1 MTGATRR
8 TLDAILD
15 AMLDAFPSQGR
26 ELGLRAYE
34 GRVDDLSPAGL
45 ARRAAE
51 RRRHLAELAGLAAA
65 CEQEAADRDHLAL
78 VLAEEEL
85 LLARREQAR
94 RDPLW
99 AGRVLG
105 VTSYL
110 AGPEATAAERAEGLR
125 RHLEQVPDAL
135 DGLAAGLEEV
145 PLAFREA
152 AADVLAG
159 YASFYRT
166 EVAALAGPE
175 VAERAAAAVERY
187 GAAVAAMDG
196 PPLEPWGPADFAELV
211 RVRTGT
217 ALDPAGLLARGRAEA
232 DRQLAAQR
240 EAAGRAGGTPAEVR
254 ARAAKRA
261 PAAGELLGTA
271 VASMAECRRFVA
283 DSGFMSLPDDEP
295 PGVEPAPPYL
305 RGALAFHH
313 APGPFDPAHPSSF
326 RYYLT
331 PPLPEWDAERTG
343 RWLALFE
350 PNILAVC
357 TLHETYPGHH
367 AHELHLRPGP
377 SRVATALWN
386 EILGEGWA
394 HYCEEAAFEAGF
406 RAGDPEAEV
415 AMRTDALV
423 RAARLLCAVGMH
435 TQGMTLDEATAEFEA
450 TAGLDPDHARLE
462 AVRGTWDPGY
472 FGYTLGK
479 LEILALRELVGGD
492 LRDFHDRLLAHGTPP
507 PAIAARRLLPSP
519 AQLARTN
526 TAISTA
532 TPRATQNSGSIPD
545 RPRR

>member
-45 ARRAAE
+45 ARRGAE
-51 RRRHLAELAGLAAA
+51 RRHHLATLAGLGAGDQ
-65 CEQEAADRDHLAL
+65 QEAADRDHLAL
-78 VLAEEEL
+78 VLGEEEL
-85 LLARREQAR
+85 LLGRREQAR

-99 AGRVLG
+99 AGRVLA

-110 AGPEATAAERAEGLR
+110 EGPATTGAERAEGLR

-145 PLAFREA
+145 PEALREV
-152 AADVLAG
+152 AADVFFG

-166 EVAALAGPE
+166 EVAGPAGAE

-187 GAAVAAMDG
+187 AAKVAALDG
-196 PPLEPWGPADFAELV
+196 PPLEPWGPACFAELV
-211 RVRTGT
+211 RVRSGT
-217 ALDPAGLLARGRAEA
+217 ALDPARLLARGRAEA

-240 EAAGRAGGTPAEVR
+240 EAAARAGGTPAEVR
-254 ARAAKRA
+254 ARAAKQA
-261 PAAGELLGTA
+261 PAAGELLEA
-271 VASMAECRRFVA
+271 AAAALAECRRFVL
-283 DSGFMSLPDDEP
+283 DSGFMSLPGDEP
-295 PGVEPAPPYL
+295 PGVEAAPPYL

-313 APGPFDPAHPSSF
+313 APGPFDPARPSSF

-331 PPLPEWDAERTG
+331 PPLADWDPPRAG

-350 PNILAVC
+350 PHILAVG

-367 AHELHLRPGP
+367 AHELHLRRGP
-377 SRVATALWN
+377 SRVATALYS
-386 EILGEGWA
+386 EVLGEGWA
-394 HYCEEAAFEAGF
+394 HYCEEAAFDAGF

-435 TQGMTLDEATAEFEA
+435 TQGMSLDEATAEFEA

-479 LEILALRELVGGD
+479 LEILALRDQLGGD
-492 LRDFHDRLLAHGTPP
+492 LHRFHDRLLANGTPP
-507 PAIAARRLLPSP
+507 PAIAARQLLAS
-519 AQLARTN
+519 
-526 TAISTA
+526 
-532 TPRATQNSGSIPD
+532 
-545 RPRR
+545 

>member
-1 MTGATRR
+1 MSGATRR
-8 TLDAILD
+8 TLDRILD
-15 AMLDAFPSQGR
+15 AMLAAFPSSGR
-26 ELGLRAYE
+26 DLGLRAYE

-65 CEQEAADRDHLAL
+65 DEQEAADRDHLAL

-110 AGPEATAAERAEGLR
+110 EGPPATADARAEGLR

-145 PLAFREA
+145 PEAFREA
-152 AADVLAG
+152 AADVFPG

-166 EVAALAGPE
+166 EVAGVAGAA
-175 VAERAAAAVERY
+175 VAEQAADAVERY
-187 GAAVAAMDG
+187 AARVAAMDG
-196 PPLEPWGPADFAELV
+196 PPLEPWGPADFAELL

-217 ALDPAGLLARGRAEA
+217 ARDPAEAE
-232 DRQLAAQR
+232 RQLAAQR
-240 EAAGRAGGTPAEVR
+240 EAAARVGGTPAEVR

-261 PAAGELLGTA
+261 PAAGELLA
-271 VASMAECRRFVA
+271 AAEASLAECRRFVA
-283 DSGFMSLPDDEP
+283 DSGFMSLPADEP
-295 PGVEPAPPYL
+295 PGVEAAPPYL

-313 APGPFDPAHPSSF
+313 APGPFDPVPPSSF

-331 PPLPEWDAERTG
+331 PPLAEWDPERTG

-350 PNILAVC
+350 PHIMAVC

-367 AHELHLRPGP
+367 AHELHLRRAG
-377 SRVATALWN
+377 SRVATALYN

-394 HYCEEAAFEAGF
+394 HYCEEAAFDAGF
-406 RAGDPEAEV
+406 RDGDPEAEV
-415 AMRTDALV
+415 AMRTDALA

-435 TQGMTLDEATAEFEA
+435 TQAMTLEEAAAEFEA
-450 TAGLDPDHARLE
+450 TAGLDPDHARPE
-462 AVRGTWDPGY
+462 AVRGT
-472 FGYTLGK
+472 
-479 LEILALRELVGGD
+479 
-492 LRDFHDRLLAHGTPP
+492 
-507 PAIAARRLLPSP
+507 
-519 AQLARTN
+519 
-526 TAISTA
+526 
-532 TPRATQNSGSIPD
+532 
-545 RPRR
+545 

>member
-26 ELGLRAYE
+26 DLGLRTYE

-45 ARRAAE
+45 RRRAAE
-51 RRRHLAELAGLAAA
+51 RRRHLQTLASLPATG
-65 CEQEAADRDHLAL
+65 EQEAADRDQLAL

-85 LLARREQAR
+85 LLGRREQAQQ
-94 RDPLW
+94 DPLW
-99 AGRVLG
+99 AGRVLV

-110 AGPEATAAERAEGLR
+110 EGPPGTEAERADGLR

-152 AADVLAG
+152 AGDVFGG

-166 EVAALAGPE
+166 EVA
-175 VAERAAAAVERY
+175 
-187 GAAVAAMDG
+187 
-196 PPLEPWGPADFAELV
+196 ADFAELV

-217 ALDPAGLLARGRAEA
+217 ALDPAELLARGRAEA

-240 EAAGRAGGTPAEVR
+240 EAAARAGGTPAEVR

-261 PAAGELLGTA
+261 PAAGELLAAATA
-271 VASMAECRRFVA
+271 SVAECRRFVA
-283 DSGFMSLPDDEP
+283 DSGFMSLPADEP
-295 PGVEPAPPYL
+295 PGVEAAPPYL

-313 APGPFDPAHPSSF
+313 APGPFDPGPPSSF

-331 PPLPEWDAERTG
+331 PPLPEWDDERTG
-343 RWLALFE
+343 RWLSLFE
-350 PNILAVC
+350 PHIMAVC

-367 AHELHLRPGP
+367 AHELHLRRAPT
-377 SRVATALWN
+377 RVARALWN

-394 HYCEEAAFEAGF
+394 HYCEEAAFDAGF

-435 TQGMTLDEATAEFEA
+435 TQGMTLDEATTEFET

-462 AVRGTWDPGY
+462 AVRGAWDPGY

-479 LEILALRELVGGD
+479 LEILALRDLAGGD
-492 LRDFHDRLLAHGTPP
+492 LRAFHDRLLTNGTPP
-507 PAIAARRLLPSP
+507 PAIAARHLL
-519 AQLARTN
+519 AA
-526 TAISTA
+526 
-532 TPRATQNSGSIPD
+532 
-545 RPRR
+545 

>member
-1 MTGATRR
+1 MTGPTSR

-26 ELGLRAYE
+26 DLGLPGYE
-34 GRVDDLSPAGL
+34 GRVDDLSPAAL

-51 RRRHLAELAGLAAA
+51 RRRHLATLAGLPAAG
-65 CEQEAADRDHLAL
+65 EQEAADRDHLAL

-85 LLARREQAR
+85 LLARREQTR
-94 RDPLW
+94 CDPLC

-110 AGPEATAAERAEGLR
+110 DGPPETAAERAEALR

-152 AADVLAG
+152 AAEVLDG
-159 YASFYRT
+159 YAGFYRT
-166 EVAALAGPE
+166 EVAGAAGAE

-187 GAAVAAMDG
+187 AAKVAALDG

-217 ALDPAGLLARGRAEA
+217 ALDPARLLARGRAEA
-232 DRQLAAQR
+232 DRQLTAQR
-240 EAAGRAGGTPAEVR
+240 EAAARAGGTPAEVR
-254 ARAAKRA
+254 ARAARQA
-261 PAAGELLGTA
+261 PAAGELLA
-271 VASMAECRRFVA
+271 AAAASLAECRRFVV
-283 DSGFMSLPDDEP
+283 DSGFMSLPGDEP

-305 RGALAFHH
+305 RGALAFHY
-313 APGPFDPAHPSSF
+313 APGPFDPAPPSAF

-331 PPLPEWDAERTG
+331 PPLPEWEAERTG

-350 PNILAVC
+350 PHILAIC
-357 TLHETYPGHH
+357 TLHEAYPGHH

-377 SRVATALWN
+377 SRVATALYS
-386 EILGEGWA
+386 EVLGEGWA
-394 HYCEEAAFEAGF
+394 HYCEEAAFDAGF

-423 RAARLLCAVGMH
+423 RVARLLCAVGMH
-435 TQGMTLDEATAEFEA
+435 TQGMTLEEAGAEFQA

-479 LEILALRELVGGD
+479 LEILALRDRVGGD
-492 LRDFHDRLLAHGTPP
+492 LRGFHDRLLANGIPP
-507 PAIAARRLLPSP
+507 PAIAARRLLP
-519 AQLARTN
+519 R
-526 TAISTA
+526 
-532 TPRATQNSGSIPD
+532 
-545 RPRR
+545 

>member
-8 TLDAILD
+8 TLDRILD
-15 AMLDAFPSQGR
+15 AMLDAFPSSGR
-26 ELGLRAYE
+26 DLGLRAYE

-65 CEQEAADRDHLAL
+65 DEQEAADRDHLAL

-110 AGPEATAAERAEGLR
+110 EGPPGTLEERAEGLR
-125 RHLEQVPDAL
+125 RHLEQVPDAIE
-135 DGLAAGLEEV
+135 GLAAGLEEV
-145 PLAFREA
+145 PEAFREA
-152 AADVLAG
+152 AADVFPG

-166 EVAALAGPE
+166 EVACLAGAA

-187 GAAVAAMDG
+187 AARVAAMDG
-196 PPLEPWGPADFAELV
+196 PPLEPWGAADFAELL

-217 ALDPAGLLARGRAEA
+217 AVDPAGLLARGRAEA
-232 DRQLAAQR
+232 DRQLAARR
-240 EAAGRAGGTPAEVR
+240 EAAARAGGTPAEVR

-261 PAAGELLGTA
+261 PAADELLA
-271 VASMAECRRFVA
+271 AA
-283 DSGFMSLPDDEP
+283 DSGFMSLPADEP
-295 PGVEPAPPYL
+295 PGVEAAPPYL

-313 APGPFDPAHPSSF
+313 APGPFDPVPPSSF

-331 PPLPEWDAERTG
+331 PPLAEWDPERTG

-350 PNILAVC
+350 PHIMAVC

-367 AHELHLRPGP
+367 AHELHLRRAG
-377 SRVATALWN
+377 SRVATALYN

-394 HYCEEAAFEAGF
+394 HYWEEAAFDAGF
-406 RAGDPEAEV
+406 HAGDPEAEV

-423 RAARLLCAVGMH
+423 RVARLLCAVGMH
-435 TQGMTLDEATAEFEA
+435 TQGMTLDEVTTEFET
-450 TAGLDPDHARLE
+450 TAGLGPDHARLE

-479 LEILALRELVGGD
+479 LEILELRTQVGGD
-492 LRDFHDRLLAHGTPP
+492 LRSFHDALLANGTPP
-507 PAIAARRLLPSP
+507 PAIAARRLLPS
-519 AQLARTN
+519 
-526 TAISTA
+526 
-532 TPRATQNSGSIPD
+532 
-545 RPRR
+545 

>member
-15 AMLDAFPSQGR
+15 AMLDAFPSRGR
-26 ELGLRAYE
+26 DLGLRAYD
-34 GRVDDLSPAGL
+34 GLVDDLSPAGL
-45 ARRAAE
+45 RRRAAE
-51 RRRHLAELAGLAAA
+51 RRRQLDELAALPAGD
-65 CEQEAADRDHLAL
+65 EQEAADRDHLAL

-85 LLARREQAR
+85 LLARREEAR

-99 AGRVLG
+99 ATNVLR

-110 AGPEATAAERAEGLR
+110 EGPAATAAERAAGLR

-135 DGLAAGLEEV
+135 AGLAAGLEEV

-152 AADVLAG
+152 AEDVLAG

-166 EVAALAGPE
+166 AAAVAAGAD
-175 VAERAAAAVERY
+175 VAEPAATAVERY
-187 GAAVAAMDG
+187 AARVAALDG

-217 ALDPAGLLARGRAEA
+217 ALDPAGLLARGRVEA

-240 EAAGRAGGTPAEVR
+240 EAAALAGGTPAEVR

-261 PAAGELLGTA
+261 PAAGELLGA
-271 VASMAECRRFVA
+271 AAAQVAECRRFVE
-283 DSGFMSLPDDEP
+283 DSGFMSLPGDEP
-295 PGVEPAPPYL
+295 PGVEAAPPYL

-313 APGPFDPAHPSSF
+313 APGPFDPAGPATF
-326 RYYLT
+326 RYYLP
-331 PPLPEWDAERTG
+331 PPLPEWDPERTG

-350 PNILAVC
+350 PHVLAVC

-367 AHELHLRPGP
+367 AHELHLRRAP
-377 SRVATALWN
+377 SRVATALYS
-386 EILGEGWA
+386 EVLGEGWA
-394 HYCEEAAFEAGF
+394 HYCEEAAFDAGF
-406 RAGDPEAEV
+406 RAGDPESEV

-423 RAARLLCAVGMH
+423 RAARLLCSVGMH
-435 TQGMTLDEATAEFEA
+435 TQGMSLDEATAEFEA

-462 AVRGTWDPGY
+462 AVRGSWDPGY

-479 LEILALRELVGGD
+479 LEILALRERVGGD
-492 LRDFHDRLLAHGTPP
+492 LRAFHDQLLANGTPP
-507 PAIAARRLLPSP
+507 PAVADRRLVP
-519 AQLARTN
+519 A
-526 TAISTA
+526 
-532 TPRATQNSGSIPD
+532 
-545 RPRR
+545 

>member
-15 AMLDAFPSQGR
+15 AMLDAFPSEGR
-26 ELGLRAYE
+26 DLGLRVYE

-45 ARRAAE
+45 RRRAAE
-51 RRRHLAELAGLAAA
+51 RRRHLEELAALDAGDD
-65 CEQEAADRDHLAL
+65 QDAADRDHLGL

-85 LLARREQAR
+85 LLARREESR

-110 AGPEATAAERAEGLR
+110 EGPAATAEERAAGLR

-135 DGLAAGLEEV
+135 AGLAAGLEEV

-159 YASFYRT
+159 YASFYRSD
-166 EVAALAGPE
+166 AARLAGAA

-187 GAAVAAMDG
+187 AATVAGLDG
-196 PPLEPWGPADFAELV
+196 PPLEPWGAADFAELV

-217 ALDPAGLLARGRAEA
+217 SLDPAGLLARGRAEA

-240 EAAGRAGGTPAEVR
+240 EAAARAGGTPAEVR
-254 ARAAKRA
+254 ALAVKRA
-261 PAAGELLGTA
+261 PAAGEL
-271 VASMAECRRFVA
+271 VAAAAAQVAECRRFVV
-283 DSGFMSLPDDEP
+283 DSGFMSLPGDEP
-295 PGVEPAPPYL
+295 PGVEAAPPYL
-305 RGALAFHH
+305 RGAVAFHH
-313 APGPFDPAHPSSF
+313 APGAFDQARPASF
-326 RYYLT
+326 RYYLA
-331 PPLPEWDAERTG
+331 PPLPEWDQERTR

-350 PNILAVC
+350 PHVLAVC

-367 AHELHLRPGP
+367 AHELHLRQAPT
-377 SRVATALWN
+377 RVATALYS

-394 HYCEEAAFEAGF
+394 HYCEEAVFEAGF

-435 TQGMTLDEATAEFEA
+435 TQGMSLDEAAAEFEA

-472 FGYTLGK
+472 FAYTLGK
-479 LEILALRELVGGD
+479 LEIVALRERVGGD
-492 LRDFHDRLLAHGTPP
+492 RRAFHDRLLANGTPP
-507 PAIAARRLLPSP
+507 PAIAARRLLPS
-519 AQLARTN
+519 
-526 TAISTA
+526 
-532 TPRATQNSGSIPD
+532 
-545 RPRR
+545 

>member
-8 TLDAILD
+8 TLDTILD

-26 ELGLRAYE
+26 ELGLRTYE

-45 ARRAAE
+45 RRRAAE
-51 RRRHLAELAGLAAA
+51 RRRHLAELAALPAAG
-65 CEQEAADRDHLAL
+65 EQEAADRDHLAL

-110 AGPEATAAERAEGLR
+110 SGPEATAAERAGALR

-152 AADVLAG
+152 AADVLDG

-166 EVAALAGPE
+166 EVAALAGAAA
-175 VAERAAAAVERY
+175 AEPAAAAVERY
-187 GAAVAAMDG
+187 AAAVAAQDG
-196 PPLEPWGPADFAELV
+196 PPLAPWGRADFAELV

-240 EAAGRAGGTPAEVR
+240 EAAALAGGTPAEVR
-254 ARAAKRA
+254 ARAAKGA
-261 PAAGELLGTA
+261 PAAAELLDA
-271 VASMAECRRFVA
+271 ARASVAECRRFVA
-283 DSGFMSLPDDEP
+283 DSGFMSLPGDEP
-295 PGVEPAPPYL
+295 PGVEAAPPYL
-305 RGALAFHH
+305 RGALAFHD
-313 APGPFDPAHPSSF
+313 APGPFDPAPPSSF

-331 PPLPEWDAERTG
+331 PPLPEWDRERTG

-350 PNILAVC
+350 PDILAVC

-367 AHELHLRPGP
+367 AHELHLRQAP
-377 SRVATALWN
+377 SRVATALYS

-394 HYCEEAAFEAGF
+394 HYCEEAALDAGF

-435 TQGMTLDEATAEFEA
+435 TQGMTLEEATAEFET

-479 LEILALRELVGGD
+479 LEILALRDRVGGD
-492 LRDFHDRLLAHGTPP
+492 LGRFHDRLLAYGTPP
-507 PAIAARRLLPSP
+507 PAIAARRLLP
-519 AQLARTN
+519 A
-526 TAISTA
+526 
-532 TPRATQNSGSIPD
+532 
-545 RPRR
+545 

>member
-8 TLDAILD
+8 TLDRILD
-15 AMLDAFPSQGR
+15 SMLDAFPSQGR
-26 ELGLRAYE
+26 DLGLRTYE

-51 RRRHLAELAGLAAA
+51 RRRHLAELTGLAADD
-65 CEQEAADRDHLAL
+65 EQEAADRDQLAL

-85 LLARREQAR
+85 LLTRREQAR

-99 AGRVLG
+99 AGRILG

-110 AGPEATAAERAEGLR
+110 EGPPGTAAERAEGLR

-145 PLAFREA
+145 PEAFREA
-152 AADVLAG
+152 AADVFPG

-166 EVAALAGPE
+166 EVACVAGA
-175 VAERAAAAVERY
+175 VATPAAAAVERY
-187 GAAVAAMDG
+187 AARVAALDG
-196 PPLEPWGPADFAELV
+196 PPLEPWGPADFAELL

-232 DRQLAAQR
+232 ERQQAAQR
-240 EAAGRAGGTPAEVR
+240 EAAARAGGSPAEVR
-254 ARAAKRA
+254 ALASKRA
-261 PAAGELLGTA
+261 PVAGELLA
-271 VASMAECRRFVA
+271 AAEASVAECRRFVA
-283 DSGFMSLPDDEP
+283 DSGFMSLPADEP
-295 PGVEPAPPYL
+295 PGVEAAPPYL

-313 APGPFDPAHPSSF
+313 APGPFDPVPPSSF

-331 PPLPEWDAERTG
+331 PPLPEWDPERTG

-350 PNILAVC
+350 PHIMAVC

-367 AHELHLRPGP
+367 AHELHLRRAG

-394 HYCEEAAFEAGF
+394 HYCEEAAFDAGF

-423 RAARLLCAVGMH
+423 RAARLLVAVGMH
-435 TQGMTLDEATAEFEA
+435 TQHMTLDEATAEFET

-472 FGYTLGK
+472 FAYTLGK
-479 LEILALRELVGGD
+479 LEILELRDQVGAD
-492 LRDFHDRLLAHGTPP
+492 LRGFHDALLANGTPP
-507 PAIAARRLLPSP
+507 PAIAARRLLPPDP
-519 AQLARTN
+519 APA
-526 TAISTA
+526 
-532 TPRATQNSGSIPD
+532 
-545 RPRR
+545 

>member
-1 MTGATRR
+1 MTGGTRR
-8 TLDAILD
+8 TLDTILD

-26 ELGLRAYE
+26 DLGLRAYE

-51 RRRHLAELAGLAAA
+51 RRRHLATLAALPA
-65 CEQEAADRDHLAL
+65 DGEQEAADRDHLAL

-110 AGPEATAAERAEGLR
+110 EGPPAIVAERADGLR

-145 PLAFREA
+145 PGAFREA
-152 AADVLAG
+152 AADVFSG

-166 EVAALAGPE
+166 ETAALAGTG

-187 GAAVAAMDG
+187 AATVAAPDG
-196 PPLEPWGPADFAELV
+196 PPLAPWGPADVAELL
-211 RVRTGT
+211 RVRPGT
-217 ALDPAGLLARGRAEA
+217 ALDPAELLARGRAEA

-240 EAAGRAGGTPAEVR
+240 AAAALAGGTPADVR

-261 PAAGELLGTA
+261 PAAGELLA
-271 VASMAECRRFVA
+271 AAAASGAECPHCVA
-283 DSGFMSLPDDEP
+283 DSGFMSLPGDEP
-295 PGVEPAPPYL
+295 PGVEAAPLYL

-313 APGPFDPAHPSSF
+313 APGPFDPVPPASF

-350 PNILAVC
+350 PHILAVC
-357 TLHETYPGHH
+357 SLHETYPGHH
-367 AHELHLRPGP
+367 AHELHLRRAG

-386 EILGEGWA
+386 DILGEGWA
-394 HYCEEAAFEAGF
+394 H
-406 RAGDPEAEV
+406 
-415 AMRTDALV
+415 
-423 RAARLLCAVGMH
+423 
-435 TQGMTLDEATAEFEA
+435 
-450 TAGLDPDHARLE
+450 
-462 AVRGTWDPGY
+462 
-472 FGYTLGK
+472 
-479 LEILALRELVGGD
+479 
-492 LRDFHDRLLAHGTPP
+492 
-507 PAIAARRLLPSP
+507 
-519 AQLARTN
+519 
-526 TAISTA
+526 
-532 TPRATQNSGSIPD
+532 
-545 RPRR
+545 

>member
-15 AMLDAFPSQGR
+15 AMLEAFPSQGR

-51 RRRHLAELAGLAAA
+51 RRRHLDVLADLSAGD
-65 CEQEAADRDHLAL
+65 EQEAADRDQLAL

-85 LLARREQAR
+85 LLTRREQTR

-110 AGPEATAAERAEGLR
+110 AGPEGTAAERAEGLR
-125 RHLEQVPDAL
+125 RHLEQIPDAL

-152 AADVLAG
+152 AADVFAG

-166 EVAALAGPE
+166 EVAALAGPA
-175 VAERAAAAVERY
+175 VAGRAAAAVERY

-196 PPLEPWGPADFAELV
+196 PALEPWGPADFAELV

-240 EAAGRAGGTPAEVR
+240 EAAARAGGTPAEVR

-261 PAAGELLGTA
+261 PAAGELLAAA
-271 VASMAECRRFVA
+271 VASMAECRRFVV

-295 PGVEPAPPYL
+295 PRVEPAPPYL

-313 APGPFDPAHPSSF
+313 APGPFDPARPSSF

-350 PNILAVC
+350 PNILSVC

-415 AMRTDALV
+415 AMRTDALI

-435 TQGMTLDEATAEFEA
+435 TQGMTLDEATVEFEA

-472 FGYTLGK
+472 FCYTLGK

-492 LRDFHDRLLAHGTPP
+492 RRAFHDRLLANGVPP
-507 PAIAARRLLPSP
+507 PAIAARRLLPAP
-519 AQLARTN
+519 GQRATTN
-526 TAISTA
+526 SAITTA
-532 TPRATQNSGSIPD
+532 TPSATQNSGSIPD
-545 RPRR
+545 LPRR

>member
-1 MTGATRR
+1 MTGPTRR

-15 AMLDAFPSQGR
+15 AMLDAFPSHGR
-26 ELGLRAYE
+26 DLGLPGYE

-45 ARRAAE
+45 RRRAAA
-51 RRRHLAELAGLAAA
+51 RRRHLAALAELPAAD
-65 CEQEAADRDHLAL
+65 EQEAADRDHLAL

-85 LLARREQAR
+85 LLAGRELAR

-99 AGRVLG
+99 AGRVLQ

-110 AGPEATAAERAEGLR
+110 EGPPGTAAERAEGLR
-125 RHLEQVPDAL
+125 RHLAQLPEAL

-145 PLAFREA
+145 PEAFREM
-152 AADVLAG
+152 AADVFSG

-166 EVAALAGPE
+166 EVAGLAGPE
-175 VAERAAAAVERY
+175 VAEPAAAAVERY
-187 GAAVAAMDG
+187 AARVAALDG

-240 EAAGRAGGTPAEVR
+240 EAAERAGGTPAEVR
-254 ARAAKRA
+254 ARAAKHA
-261 PAAGELLGTA
+261 PTADELLA
-271 VASMAECRRFVA
+271 AAQASLAECRRFVL
-283 DSGFMSLPDDEP
+283 DSGFMSLPGDEP
-295 PGVEPAPPYL
+295 PGVEAAPPYL

-313 APGPFDPAHPSSF
+313 APGPFDPAPPSGF

-331 PPLPEWDAERTG
+331 PPLPEWDADRTG

-350 PNILAVC
+350 PHILAVC

-367 AHELHLRPGP
+367 AHELHLRQGP
-377 SRVATALWN
+377 SRVATALYS
-386 EILGEGWA
+386 EVLGEGWA
-394 HYCEEAAFEAGF
+394 HYCEEAAFDAGF

-423 RAARLLCAVGMH
+423 RVARLLCAVGMH
-435 TQGMTLDEATAEFEA
+435 TQGMTLDEATAEFET

-479 LEILALRELVGGD
+479 LEILTLRDRLGGD
-492 LRDFHDRLLAHGTPP
+492 PRAFHDRLLANGTPP
-507 PAIAARRLLPSP
+507 PAIAARRLVPS
-519 AQLARTN
+519 
-526 TAISTA
+526 
-532 TPRATQNSGSIPD
+532 
-545 RPRR
+545 